1 MPYSK
6 SNKEIQD
13 SAFKLR
19 SGNATPFKSMA
30 SSPLQQD
37 RDVTKGYLG
46 SDIRAKRVVKEKKSG
61 TTVVRE
67 NENQYNAG
75 YLGHKPSDFDYNDKK
90 LWGRKFKSK
99 TNKEG
104 KQTKRKEKIV
114 FDDGKQQVK
123 RKQRVI
129 KLGQNKG
136 KVLSVTKS
144 WKSGKKSVKR
154 EYIDK
159 VDTSK
164 L

>member
-19 SGNATPFKSMA
+19 SGNATPFKSMG

-46 SDIRAKRVVKEKKSG
+46 SDIKAKRVVKEKKSG
-61 TTVVRE
+61 TTVVKE
-67 NENQYNAG
+67 NERQYNRG
-75 YLGHKPSDFDYNDKK
+75 HLGHKPDDFDYNDKK
-90 LWGRKFKSK
+90 LWDRKFKSK
-99 TNKEG
+99 TDASG
-104 KQTKRKEKIV
+104 KIKKQNEKIL
-114 FDDGKQQVK
+114 FDDGSQQIK
-123 RKQRVI
+123 RKQRV
-129 KLGQNKG
+129 KKFGKHKG
-136 KVLSVTKS
+136 KVFSKTIS
-144 WKSGKKSVKR
+144 WKDGKRSVKK
-154 EYIDK
+154 EYLDQ